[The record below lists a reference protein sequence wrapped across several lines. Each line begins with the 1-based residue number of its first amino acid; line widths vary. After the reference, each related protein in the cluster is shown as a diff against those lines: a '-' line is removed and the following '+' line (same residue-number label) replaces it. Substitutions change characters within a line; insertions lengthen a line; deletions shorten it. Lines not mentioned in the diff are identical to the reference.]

1 MPKKLSYNEVK
12 QFFIDNNCQL
22 ISNEYKSNKQKLTYI
37 CQCGHE
43 RISSL
48 TNVKT
53 HKQFL
58 CKICNVKYLDSNN
71 KNTAWN
77 NNNSEYIH
85 PKRMRTLIRQL
96 EYNFQR
102 CLKYRNDFLPEN
114 YNKSIKCRICK
125 REKPIYLYFNKKN
138 HKYNKDTCCKKCNN
152 ENSKIRRKKHV
163 LDQIIKHILSACKSS
178 GRRRQKKGREECN
191 EFNLTK
197 EYIYELIDKQNN
209 KCYFSGRELLY
220 EYNSGDKISI
230 DRINCDKGYVKGNVN
245 LVTHWCNQARNNLSI
260 NEFLEL
266 AKDVHLGCDNN
277 IDYEIDK
284 LGYKKISV
292 LLSSA
297 KSSSKKRNQR
307 GRTQECTEFNLTKND
322 ILELI
327 KRQNNKC
334 SLTGRQLVWRS
345 KCANMASIDRIDSEK
360 GYTID
365 NIHLVV
371 FTANQARSNLTIEEF
386 GYLMKDIYL
395 HHLHA
400 NNISL

>member
-1 MPKKLSYNEVK
+1 MPKKISYNEVK

-43 RISSL
+43 RISNFSHIKSYNL
-48 TNVKT
+48 
-53 HKQFL
+53 FL
-58 CKICNVKYLDSNN
+58 CKSCSRNTSKITIIYKNVFK
-71 KNTAWN
+71 K
-77 NNNSEYIH
+77 I
-85 PKRMRTLIRQL
+85 IRQL
-96 EYNFQR
+96 EFNFAR
-102 CLKYRNDFLPEN
+102 CLKYRKDFLPEN
-114 YNKSIKCRICK
+114 YNKTIKCNICK
-125 REKPIYLYFNKKN
+125 REKPIYLFFNSRNKN
-138 HKYNKDTCCKKCNN
+138 SKTLKDKCCKKCNK
-152 ENSKIRRKKHV
+152 ENKRDRRKNHIP
-163 LDQIIKHILSACKSS
+163 DQVILELLSGCK
-178 GRRRQKKGREECN
+178 GLCRKRQKKGREECN

-245 LVTHWCNQARNNLSI
+245 LVTRWCNRARSNLSI
-260 NEFLEL
+260 NKFLEL
-266 AKDVHLGCDNN
+266 AKDVHLGCDND

-292 LLSSA
+292 LLKSA

-345 KCANMASIDRIDSEK
+345 KCANMGSIDRIDSEK

-371 FTANQARSNLTIEEF
+371 FTANRARSNLTIEEF

-395 HHLHA
+395 YHLHA